1 MVGGRELVVG
11 ELGDF
16 AARSCELVVGGREL
30 VVGGRELVVG
40 ELGDFAAR
48 SCPTKCPIVGLVAQ
62 RVPSDT
68 A

>member
-16 AARSCELVVGGREL
+16 AARSCEL

>member
-1 MVGGRELVVG
+1 MVG

-30 VVGGRELVVG
+30 VVG

-48 SCPTKCPIVGLVAQ
+48 SCPFKCPIVVGLVAQ